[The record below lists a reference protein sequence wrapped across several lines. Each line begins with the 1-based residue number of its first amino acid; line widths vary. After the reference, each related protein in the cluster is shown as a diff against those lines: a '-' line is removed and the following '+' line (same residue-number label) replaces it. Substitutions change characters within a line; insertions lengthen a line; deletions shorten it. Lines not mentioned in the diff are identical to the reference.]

1 MSLRGG
7 PFLRPVQSSAPGK
20 KGHVKRSGYGTL
32 QPFPEATGRR
42 RSGGPP
48 CLAPAP
54 GPHSLL
60 PSARSNV
67 TSKLPL
73 RGLAGFTFTVS
84 SGACRRSA
92 WLRAA
97 ALRP

>member
-1 MSLRGG
+1 MLFRS
-7 PFLRPVQSSAPGK
+7 GK
-20 KGHVKRSGYGTL
+20 KGHVKHNGSGTL
-32 QPFPEATGRR
+32 QPFPKATGRR
-42 RSGGPP
+42 RSGGPRCP
-48 CLAPAP
+48 TRGPAPAP

-60 PSARSNV
+60 PSARSSV

-73 RGLAGFTFTVS
+73 RGLAGFTFTAS